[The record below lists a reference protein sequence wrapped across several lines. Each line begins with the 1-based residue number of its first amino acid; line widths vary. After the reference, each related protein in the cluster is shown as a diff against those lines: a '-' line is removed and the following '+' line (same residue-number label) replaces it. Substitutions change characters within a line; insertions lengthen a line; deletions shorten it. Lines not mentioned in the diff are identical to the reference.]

1 MQTLQAP
8 TANRSTIPHGNRERG
23 AAESFSPRIERPPT
37 RARRSFSVRSRVVPR
52 GRPSGRTRVSCFCCK
67 LRRLGV
73 LNNGREAH
81 DRASENQPADVRP
94 ERNGRTGR
102 AAPTAPATWSMP
114 EREDEDLLI
123 SAGQGD
129 REAFGLLVERHHRAV
144 VQFAYRFLANVDRDT
159 AEDLAQDVFLR
170 AWKSAP
176 SFQPRARVLTW
187 LLRLTT
193 NACLNYQRGRRLR
206 RVISLQ
212 PDAPE
217 NASEEAARV
226 RSAIVD
232 LPDSQRATITLRH
245 FHDFSYVE
253 IAEVLET
260 SVSAVESLLFR
271 ARKTLR
277 GRLADLRNP
286 AESPQ
291 VLPELGAESL

>member
-1 MQTLQAP
+1 
-8 TANRSTIPHGNRERG
+8 
-23 AAESFSPRIERPPT
+23 
-37 RARRSFSVRSRVVPR
+37 
-52 GRPSGRTRVSCFCCK
+52 
-67 LRRLGV
+67 
-73 LNNGREAH
+73 
-81 DRASENQPADVRP
+81 
-94 ERNGRTGR
+94 
-102 AAPTAPATWSMP
+102 MP

-217 NASEEAARV
+217 NASELPAKFADVSPTPDEEAARV
-226 RSAIVD
+226 RSAVTD
-232 LPDSQRATITLRH
+232 LPDSQRAAITLRH

>member
-1 MQTLQAP
+1 
-8 TANRSTIPHGNRERG
+8 
-23 AAESFSPRIERPPT
+23 
-37 RARRSFSVRSRVVPR
+37 
-52 GRPSGRTRVSCFCCK
+52 
-67 LRRLGV
+67 
-73 LNNGREAH
+73 
-81 DRASENQPADVRP
+81 
-94 ERNGRTGR
+94 
-102 AAPTAPATWSMP
+102 MP

-144 VQFAYRFLANVDRDT
+144 VQFAYRFLGKVDRDT

-212 PDAPE
+212 PDAPGNDSE
-217 NASEEAARV
+217 LPSKPADAASPPDEDTARV
-226 RSAIVD
+226 RSAVAE
-232 LPDSQRATITLRH
+232 LPDSQRAAITLRH
-245 FHDFSYVE
+245 FHDFSYGE